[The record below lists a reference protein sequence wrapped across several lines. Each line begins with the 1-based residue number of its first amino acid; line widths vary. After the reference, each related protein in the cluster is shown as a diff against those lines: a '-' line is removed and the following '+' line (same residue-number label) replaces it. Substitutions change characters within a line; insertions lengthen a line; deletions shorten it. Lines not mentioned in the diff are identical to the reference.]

1 MKWFKEIVYFVVYW
15 FLRFSISLRYH
26 IKIEGLDAIVRKNPE
41 SGFLFLPNHPAEV
54 DPIFLLVML
63 WRNYRA
69 RPLVIQYFFEMPMIQ
84 PFMRLVRALATPNM
98 NGSSNKWKVHQIE
111 KLFSTI
117 VEGLKKKEN
126 IIIYPAGRLKLEE
139 EEVVGGASL
148 VHSLLQEFPEVNIV
162 LVRTTG
168 LWGSSFSRALTGK
181 VPPFGKKLLEGFIN
195 LFKNGIFFQPRR
207 DVTMEF
213 EMAPSDLPIK
223 GGRLELNQYL
233 EKWFNKKKDPLKLVS
248 YTFWKETLP
257 KVSVTKEGQLIY
269 VKQRVPKKVKEDVIS
284 MLKALSHRQEK
295 DIKDDFD
302 LWTDLGLDSLDL
314 AKVHAFLDDNYDI
327 VDLGP
332 EELQSVEDVLQAAV
346 GRKKLVDV
354 LDREKRMVKWPKEL
368 PRKSI
373 EMPKGETLQEVF
385 LRSCDRMGKRT
396 ACSDGLMDVCL
407 SYRRL
412 KTLALALS
420 MEMKKLP
427 GKYVGVMLPSS
438 VAAYI
443 CILAVLFAKKVPV
456 MLNWTVGSRAL
467 DHAADITKLSCVL
480 SARRFLE
487 KVDRIDLGSIE
498 EKLLFLEDF
507 RKRLTLGEKIKAFL
521 LSRKKTSSVMH
532 ALDLNAID
540 KESQAVLLFTSGTEA
555 LPKGV
560 PLTHHNLLS
569 NQRGALC
576 FLEARKNDILLA
588 VLPPFHSFGFSVTGL
603 LPLLIGIKVCF
614 AADPTDGR
622 QMAADVEHWKV
633 TILCCAPSFLQGMFH
648 VAKKEQLKTVRLVV
662 SGAEK
667 APQELFDVVS
677 SLPRHPELLEG
688 YGITECSPIVTI
700 NRLHAPPC
708 GIMGKPIHGVE
719 LCVIDQETEEVLPP
733 QTDGEICIAG
743 PGVFLGYLGI
753 KKNPFIE
760 IENKQW
766 YRSGDRGHID
776 SDGNLILTGRLK
788 RFIKMGAEMVGLGGI
803 EEDITK
809 ISIEK
814 RWISASSDKPQ
825 IVVHAQEKEGEK
837 PRIIVYTTA
846 DLDRDRV
853 NEALREE
860 GMSRLVKVSEVKKID
875 EIPISGT
882 GKIQYRK
889 LGIVKQ

>member
-1 MKWFKEIVYFVVYW
+1 MKWPIEILSFVVYW
-15 FLRFSISLRYH
+15 LLRSAIWLRYRIN
-26 IKIEGLDAIVRKNPE
+26 IKGLDSIQRKNPK

-54 DPIFLLVML
+54 DPVFLIVML
-63 WRNYRA
+63 WPYYRT
-69 RPLVIQYFFEMPMIQ
+69 RPLVIQYFFEMTLIN
-84 PFMRLVRALATPNM
+84 PFMKLVNALAMPNM
-98 NGSSNKWKVHQIE
+98 NGSSNKWKLHQVE

-117 VEGLKKKEN
+117 VEGLKKGEHF
-126 IIIYPAGRLKLEE
+126 IIYPAGRLKLEGK
-139 EEVVGGASL
+139 EVVGGASM
-148 VHSLLQEFPEVNIV
+148 VHTLLKEFPDVNVV

-168 LWGSSFSRALTGK
+168 LWGSAFSRALTGK
-181 VPPFGKKLLEGFIN
+181 VPPFGKKLLEGFVHV
-195 LFKNGIFFQPRR
+195 LKNGIFFQPRR

-213 EMAPSDLPIK
+213 EIAPSDLSFK

-233 EKWFNKKKDPLKLVS
+233 ERWYNKKKDPLKLVS

-257 KVSVTKEGQLIY
+257 KVKVTKEGQLVY
-269 VKQRVPKKVKEDVIS
+269 VKRRVPKKVRGDVIA
-284 MLKALSHRQEK
+284 MLKALSHCQGK

-314 AKVHAFLDDNYDI
+314 AKVHTFLDDTYDV
-327 VDLGP
+327 VDLAP

-346 GRKKLVDV
+346 GRKKFVDEPE
-354 LDREKRMVKWPKEL
+354 RKKRGVKWPKEL
-368 PRKSI
+368 SRKPI
-373 EMPKGETLQEVF
+373 EMPEGETLQEVF

-396 ACSDGLMDVCL
+396 ACSDGMMDVCL

-412 KTLALALS
+412 KMSALVLS
-420 MEMKKLP
+420 LEVKKLP

-456 MLNWTVGSRAL
+456 MLNWTVGFRAL

-480 SARRFLE
+480 SARRFLD
-487 KVDRIDLGSIE
+487 KVENIDLGTIE
-498 EKLLFLEDF
+498 EKLLLLEDF
-507 RKRLTLGEKIKAFL
+507 RNRLTFGEKLKAFF
-521 LSRKKTSSVMH
+521 LSRKKASSVMH
-532 ALDLNAID
+532 ALDLND
-540 KESQAVLLFTSGTEA
+540 VSKESQAVLLFTSGTEA

-569 NQRGALC
+569 NQRGALHY
-576 FLEARKNDILLA
+576 LGAKKNDILLA

-603 LPLLIGIKVCF
+603 LPLLIGLKVCF

-633 TILCCAPSFLQGMFH
+633 TVLCCAPSFLQGMFH
-648 VAKKEQLKTVRLVV
+648 VAKRNQFKTVRLVV

-667 APQELFDVVS
+667 ASQELFDVVS
-677 SLPRHPELLEG
+677 SLPRRPELLEG
-688 YGITECSPIVTI
+688 YGITECSPIVSI
-700 NRLHAPPC
+700 NRLHAPPR
-708 GIMGKPIHGVE
+708 GVGKPIDNVE
-719 LCVIDQETEEVLPP
+719 LCVIDPETEAELPP

-743 PGVFLGYLGI
+743 PNVFSGYLGI
-753 KKNPFIE
+753 QKNPFIE
-760 IENKQW
+760 IGNKRW

-776 SDGNLILTGRLK
+776 PDGNLILTGRLK
-788 RFIKMGAEMVGLGGI
+788 RFVKMGAEMVGLGGI
-803 EEDITK
+803 EEDIYK

-814 RWISASSDKPQ
+814 EWISVSSDKSQ
-825 IVVHAQEKEGEK
+825 IAVHAQEKDGEK

-853 NEALREE
+853 NEALREK
-860 GMSRLVKVSEVKKID
+860 GMSRLVKVSEVKQID
-875 EIPISGT
+875 EIPVSGT

-889 LGIVKQ
+889 LEELS